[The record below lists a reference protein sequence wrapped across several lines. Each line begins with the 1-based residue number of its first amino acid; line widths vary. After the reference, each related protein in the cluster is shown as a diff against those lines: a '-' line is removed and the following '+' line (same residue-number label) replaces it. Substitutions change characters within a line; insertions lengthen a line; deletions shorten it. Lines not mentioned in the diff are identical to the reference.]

1 MIEFGVD
8 HIIKNPPAWKT
19 QRIGLVTNQAA
30 TTNQLLPSRKAL
42 LDHGFNLVTLFSP
55 EHGLMVDGP
64 DGQPIPDGKD
74 TLTGL
79 PIISLYGQKLS
90 PTASDLNNIDL
101 MVFDIPD
108 IGCRFYTYLWTLSYL
123 MEAAAFHQ
131 IPLVVLDRPN
141 PISGN
146 LALAEGPM
154 LATSEASFIGR
165 WNLPIRHS
173 CTLGE
178 LAIYFNATRHL
189 GTILEVVPCKHWN
202 RSDFQPEWGIPFV
215 ATSPAIRDFAAMLLY
230 PGLCLL
236 EATNISEGRGT
247 HLSFQVA
254 GAPWM
259 NAEKLA
265 QVFNQLVLE
274 DLSALP
280 INFEPFH
287 SKYAN
292 QACKGILLQV
302 LEPPY
307 FQSMSYGLLLIKMIK
322 EIYPN
327 HFQWSPYPTSV
338 NKNGQRHLNKL
349 LGIPDAEAIFDLP
362 LQSFI
367 AQCSKLTYVAEWKD
381 AVAPYLLY

>member
-8 HIIKNPPAWKT
+8 RILQNAPAWKSH
-19 QRIGLVTNQAA
+19 RIGLITNQAA
-30 TTNQLLPSRKAL
+30 TTNTIVPSRKAL
-42 LDHGFNLVTLFSP
+42 VDHGFNIVTLFSP

-64 DGQPIPDGKD
+64 DGHPMPNGMDA
-74 TLTGL
+74 LTGL
-79 PIISLYGQKLS
+79 PVISLYGQKLS
-90 PTASDLNNIDL
+90 PTASDLSNIDIL
-101 MVFDIPD
+101 VFDIPD

-141 PISGN
+141 PVSGN
-146 LALAEGPM
+146 LSLAEGPM
-154 LATSEASFIGR
+154 LAASEASFIGR
-165 WNLPIRHS
+165 WNMPVRHS

-178 LAIYFNATRHL
+178 LAQYFNATRSMSTL
-189 GTILEVVPCKHWN
+189 LEVVSCKGWD

-215 ATSPAIRDFAAMLLY
+215 ATSPAIQDFASMLLY

-259 NAEKLA
+259 NGKQVAKL
-265 QVFNQLVLE
+265 FNQLVLE

-280 INFEPFH
+280 IEFEPFH

-292 QACKGILLQV
+292 QPCAGIQLQV
-302 LEPPY
+302 LEPPF

-322 EIYPN
+322 ELYPKQ
-327 HFQWSPYPTSV
+327 FQWSPYPTSV
-338 NKNGQRHLNKL
+338 NKDGQRHLNKL
-349 LGIPDAEAIFDLP
+349 LGIPDAEQLFDLP

-367 AQCSKLTYVAEWKD
+367 AQVSKLTFVADWKE